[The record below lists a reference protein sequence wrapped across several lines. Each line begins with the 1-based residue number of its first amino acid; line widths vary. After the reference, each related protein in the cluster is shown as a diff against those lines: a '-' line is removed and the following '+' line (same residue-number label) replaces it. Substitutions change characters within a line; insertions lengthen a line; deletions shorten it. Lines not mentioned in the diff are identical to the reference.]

1 MGRGLRCAAGRLVMA
16 YGGSVARGW
25 GEADRVR
32 VRARLCELAG
42 GLPGAEIDDAH
53 GHTGY
58 LLRGKRFAW
67 LLVDHHGDGRLAL
80 WVKAPPGEQDALVS
94 NDARRYFVPPYL
106 GPRGWVGVNLDDAS
120 RPDWAEVGG
129 LLEQA
134 WRMTATK
141 TAVAAYD
148 ATRAQPS

>member
-1 MGRGLRCAAGRLVMA
+1 MGTPVICCAAS
-16 YGGSVARGW
+16 GS
-25 GEADRVR
+25 
-32 VRARLCELAG
+32 
-42 GLPGAEIDDAH
+42 PGCWWTIM
-53 GHTGY
+53 GT
-58 LLRGKRFAW
+58 
-67 LLVDHHGDGRLAL
+67 GRLAL

-94 NDARRYFVPPYL
+94 SDARRYFVPPYL

-141 TAVAAYD
+141 TAVSAYD
-148 ATRAQPS
+148 ATRARPG

>member
-1 MGRGLRCAAGRLVMA
+1 VLSHLTT
-16 YGGSVARGW
+16 GG
-25 GEADRVR
+25 
-32 VRARLCELAG
+32 
-42 GLPGAEIDDAH
+42 PGPH
-53 GHTGY
+53 GPGPP
-58 LLRGKRFAW
+58 LRGKRFAW

-94 NDARRYFVPPYL
+94 SDARRYFVPPYL

-141 TAVAAYD
+141 TAVSAYD
-148 ATRAQPS
+148 ATRARPG

>member
-1 MGRGLRCAAGRLVMA
+1 MA
-16 YGGSVARGW
+16 YGGTVTRGW
-25 GEADRVR
+25 GEDDRVR
-32 VRARLCELAG
+32 VRARLCQLASS
-42 GLPGAEIDDAH
+42 LPGAEIDDAH

-94 NDARRYFVPPYL
+94 SDARRYFVPPYL
-106 GPRGWVGVNLDDAS
+106 GPKGWVGVNLDDAAG
-120 RPDWAEVGG
+120 PDWAEVGG
-129 LLEQA
+129 LMEQA

-141 TAVAAYD
+141 TAVAAYE
-148 ATRAQPS
+148 ASRAQPG

>member
-1 MGRGLRCAAGRLVMA
+1 MLSHLTT
-16 YGGSVARGW
+16 GGPGPHGPGPPLRGW
-25 GEADRVR
+25 
-32 VRARLCELAG
+32 
-42 GLPGAEIDDAH
+42 
-53 GHTGY
+53 
-58 LLRGKRFAW
+58 
-67 LLVDHHGDGRLAL
+67 
-80 WVKAPPGEQDALVS
+80 PPGEQDALVS
-94 NDARRYFVPPYL
+94 SDARRYFVPPYL

-148 ATRAQPS
+148 ATRARPG